1 MSEAAYMKFK
11 RYVEDINLYTTTM
24 NSLNFCRKQ
33 KLISEQTYNYL
44 LWALTEY
51 LNTLR
56 EQIEKDFNEIAQKYK
71 KKLEGG

>member
-1 MSEAAYMKFK
+1 MSEAYLKFK
-11 RYVEDINLYTTTM
+11 RYAEDINLYTSSM

-33 KLISEQTYNYL
+33 KLISEQTYSYL